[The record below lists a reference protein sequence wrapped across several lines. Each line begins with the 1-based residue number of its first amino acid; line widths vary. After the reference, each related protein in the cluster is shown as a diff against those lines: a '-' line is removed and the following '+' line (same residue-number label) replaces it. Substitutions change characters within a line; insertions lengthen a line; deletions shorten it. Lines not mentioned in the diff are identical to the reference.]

1 MGCDWCEMV
10 PQPPPKAWQ
19 VQGRQLSPYGAEKSL
34 CQGGNMVT
42 RGGNMVR
49 RKEPWPGFW
58 GTKCL
63 LGLLLYFE
71 LQLPQL

>member
-1 MGCDWCEMV
+1 MGCDWREMV

-49 RKEPWPGFW
+49 RKEPWPRFW